1 MTETTDTKPSVENKK
16 KTIISKAVWRRWMH
30 GQWIVKHVP
39 FALFLSLL
47 AVLYI
52 ANGHYTDNTIRN
64 IGSTQQELKQ
74 LQYMYKTL
82 KSEVMYRSKES
93 ELSKAVEP
101 LGLKRLEEP
110 PFNLAEQQKVK

>member
-1 MTETTDTKPSVENKK
+1 MAEAEQIETAKTNKK
-16 KTIISKAVWRRWMH
+16 PKLNSKAVWMRWMQ
-30 GQWIVKHVP
+30 GQWLIKHVP

-64 IGSTQQELKQ
+64 IGKAQQELKQ
-74 LQYMYKTL
+74 EQYMYKTL
-82 KSEVMYRSKES
+82 KAEVMYRSKES

-110 PFNLAEQQKVK
+110 PINLADQQKDK

>member
-1 MTETTDTKPSVENKK
+1 MENVATNSKQAKK
-16 KTIISKAVWRRWMH
+16 VTAAAVWNRWMH
-30 GQWIVKHVP
+30 GQWIVRHVP
-39 FALFLSLL
+39 FALFLSVL

-64 IGSTQQELKQ
+64 IGSAQQDLKQ

-82 KSEVMYRSKES
+82 KAEVMYRSKES

-101 LGLKRLEEP
+101 LGLKRLDEP
-110 PFNLAEQQKVK
+110 PVKLEPVKTNK

>member
-1 MTETTDTKPSVENKK
+1 LENIASHKKPSKK
-16 KTIISKAVWRRWMH
+16 IKATAVWNRWMH
-30 GQWIVKHVP
+30 GQWIVRHVP

-47 AVLYI
+47 AIFYI

-64 IGSTQQELKQ
+64 IGNAQQELKQ
-74 LQYMYKTL
+74 LQYRYKTL
-82 KSEVMYRSKES
+82 KAEVMYRSKES

-110 PFNLAEQQKVK
+110 PVKLEPVAAIKQ